1 MTSVK
6 VAVRVRPLNR
16 REKDLESKFII
27 EMDKKKTTI
36 VNRKV
41 PETGGEGDHAREN
54 MRLKEFTFDHS
65 FWSVLRSDC
74 NYASQEEVFKCLGL
88 DVVASA
94 YDGYNACVFAYGQTG
109 SGKSYSMMGS
119 QDDPGLIPRICQE
132 LFSRMTDEDTSFKAE
147 VSYLEIYNEKVRD
160 LLKQSSSNKPMHS
173 LRVRE
178 HPKLGPYVQ
187 DLSKHTV
194 TDYDDI
200 KALMDRGNSIRTTA
214 ATNMNDTSS
223 RSHAIF
229 TIVFTQAKFAN
240 DVPCEMSSKIHLVD
254 LAGSER
260 ADSSGATGQR
270 LKEGASIN
278 KSLVTLGSVISVLAE
293 ISEKGSK
300 SGKTFFIPYRDS
312 VLTWLL
318 KDSLGGNS
326 RTIMVATISPADV
339 NYAETLS
346 TLRYAN
352 RAKNIIN
359 RPTVNEDPNV
369 KLIRDLRD
377 EINRLKTLLGG
388 NIDNISTPKVQEKL
402 HENEARVKVLTE
414 EWAEKWNEAQHILQ
428 DQTLAIRKEGLGVV
442 LDSTLPHLIGI
453 DDDILSTGIMLYHLK
468 GGSTIVG
475 RPDSEEMP
483 DIEIAGID
491 VEENHCE
498 IVHQNGEVTLYPMQG
513 AMCSING
520 TVVTEPVKLTQGAVI
535 LLGRTNMFRFNHP
548 AEAAKMKQ
556 ELRSCGLSLSRTS
569 LLGHSMTDLY
579 KSSENLSLLAAGFEL
594 EQNNREDLAKLE
606 DKRTHI
612 TLMEKRHKKA
622 DNDRDEAQDKLEKF
636 VLEKEEQLSMI
647 QEQFDEEISIGEKL
661 KILQEKEIL
670 ITKEAAVTTQ
680 RLEKEGEKI
689 KRQHEEQTTQLQA
702 LVSRQAQL
710 ENLKADTETEV
721 TAKVKDLMCQKSQ
734 AEKKSTSEVKDL
746 KNMQSKLENGKQLIL
761 DNNVDVQ
768 SEILSLEQSQCE
780 FLAQWEKD
788 KEAMTDKWHPSLKEI
803 AVKNQ
808 RIEEAWKDLLELERK
823 HQLKAQN
830 QQNMSD
836 DEREKFEDEKHELEM
851 ARTLLKEEEERVS
864 REEKELV
871 DVIEKEMDEMELKKN
886 EKLNEIEMKKH
897 DVILDS
903 DDELR
908 TLSQRI
914 SEKEQDLKRTRE
926 QVNEIDKELMCC
938 DNKLSEVVDSTT
950 QELVELGRR
959 QTELT
964 ANMLDEGAVSET
976 LTDISN
982 KVIEVETNYKKEL
995 KTIQS
1000 ERERLLMNKEAAA
1013 LCEAEENGWERLSED
1028 ARLERKIQEIE
1039 SLKKEVESARADLD
1053 EKQRRFEEE
1062 RNAEMDKIEYEV
1074 LKLQEME
1081 RQERINALVEQ
1092 EVKRRMFE
1100 EKVER
1105 ENRRKVERKKEQ
1117 EDRAEEIQ
1125 KIKEQHNRELR
1136 QLKAKLEKI
1145 SNGKSTKS
1153 AISSKSNPYAT
1164 VMSSDTGR
1172 DGTTSPHH
1180 GSIDNRS
1187 SSLTYSGDLN
1197 LLKVTIPSYRLQGY
1211 GSDHH
1216 YEYEVKIMIG
1226 EDSWTVYRRYSRFRL
1241 LHQDWKRK
1249 IPEINSLVFPPK
1261 KLFSRSEKVV
1271 AERQKQLE
1279 LYMQNFL
1286 SICQRTP
1293 SCSLHSSNNK
1303 YLTKQVLCEF
1313 ETFFKRGLFEVSKH
1327 GAT

>member
-1 MTSVK
+1 
-6 VAVRVRPLNR
+6 
-16 REKDLESKFII
+16 
-27 EMDKKKTTI
+27 
-36 VNRKV
+36 
-41 PETGGEGDHAREN
+41 
-54 MRLKEFTFDHS
+54 
-65 FWSVLRSDC
+65 
-74 NYASQEEVFKCLGL
+74 
-88 DVVASA
+88 
-94 YDGYNACVFAYGQTG
+94 
-109 SGKSYSMMGS
+109 
-119 QDDPGLIPRICQE
+119 
-132 LFSRMTDEDTSFKAE
+132 
-147 VSYLEIYNEKVRD
+147 
-160 LLKQSSSNKPMHS
+160 
-173 LRVRE
+173 
-178 HPKLGPYVQ
+178 
-187 DLSKHTV
+187 
-194 TDYDDI
+194 
-200 KALMDRGNSIRTTA
+200 MDRGNSIRTTA

>member
-6 VAVRVRPLNR
+6 VAVRVRPLNQ

-27 EMDKKKTTI
+27 AMDGKKTTI

-41 PETGGEGDHAREN
+41 SEMGAEGDHAREN

-65 FWSVLRSDC
+65 FWTVLRSDS
-74 NYASQEEVFKCLGL
+74 NYASQEEVFQCLGL

-119 QDDPGLIPRICQE
+119 HDDPGLIPRICQE
-132 LFSRMTDEDTSFKAE
+132 LFSRMTDEDTSYKAE

-160 LLKQSSSNKPMHS
+160 LLKQSSANKLHS

-194 TDYDDI
+194 DDYEDI
-200 KALMDRGNSIRTTA
+200 KGLMDRGNSIRTTA

-229 TIVFTQAKFAN
+229 TIVFTQAKFKN
-240 DVPCEMSSKIHLVD
+240 DIPCEMSSKIHLVD

-293 ISEKGSK
+293 ISEKGGK

-414 EWAEKWNEAQHILQ
+414 EWAGKWNETQNILQ

-468 GGSTIVG
+468 EGSTIVG

-498 IVHQNGEVTLYPMQG
+498 IVHKDGEVTLYPLQG

-520 TVVTEPVKLTQGAVI
+520 SVVADPVKLTQGAVI

-556 ELRSCGLSLSRTS
+556 ELQSCGLSFSRTS

-594 EQNNREDLAKLE
+594 EQNNQEDLAKLE
-606 DKRTHI
+606 DKRLQI
-612 TLMEKRHKKA
+612 GRLEKRHMKA
-622 DNDRDEAQDKLEKF
+622 DEDRDEAQDSLEKY
-636 VLEKEEQLSMI
+636 VQEKQDQLLMM

-661 KILQEKEIL
+661 KILEEKEQF
-670 ITKEAAVTTQ
+670 ITQQAAAKTQ
-680 RLEKEGEKI
+680 NLDQESEKI
-689 KRQHEEQTTQLQA
+689 RRQHEEQTSQLQA
-702 LVSRQAQL
+702 LVSRRAEL
-710 ENLKADTETEV
+710 DKLKADTEVEV

-734 AEKKSTSEVKDL
+734 VEQKLSADMNELKD
-746 KNMQSKLENGKQLIL
+746 MQSKFEIGKSSIL
-761 DNNVDVQ
+761 DNNNDVK
-768 SEILSLEQSQCE
+768 SENLSLEQNKCE

-788 KEAMTDKWHPSLKEI
+788 KEAMTDKWRPPFEMI
-803 AVKNQ
+803 EVKNQ
-808 RIEEAWKDLLELERK
+808 HIEEAWKDLSEHERK
-823 HQLKAQN
+823 HKLREQN
-830 QQNMSD
+830 LQDMSD
-836 DEREKFEDEKHELEM
+836 EEREKFEHEKHELEM
-851 ARTLLKEEEERVS
+851 ARTLLKEEEERVT

-871 DVIEKEMDEMELKKN
+871 DDIEKEMDEMELKKK
-886 EKLNEIEMKKH
+886 EKLKEIESKKH
-897 DVILDS
+897 DVILSS
-903 DDELR
+903 DEELG
-908 TLSQRI
+908 TMLQRI
-914 SEKEQDLKRTRE
+914 SEKEKVLTSARE
-926 QVNEIDKELMCC
+926 SVNRIDKELVCC
-938 DNKLSEVVDSTT
+938 DDKLSEVVDSTT
-950 QELVELGRR
+950 GELEEIGQRQEK
-959 QTELT
+959 LT
-964 ANMLDEGAVSET
+964 ANMLDEEAVSKT

-982 KVIEVETNYKKEL
+982 KVIEVETDYKKEL

-1000 ERERLLMNKEAAA
+1000 ERERLLMNKEATA
-1013 LCEAEENGWERLSED
+1013 LCEAEENSGERLSED
-1028 ARLERKIQEIE
+1028 ARLERKMQEIE
-1039 SLKKEVESARADLD
+1039 ALRKEMEAGRSDLE

-1117 EDRAEEIQ
+1117 QDRAEEIQ
-1125 KIKEQHNRELR
+1125 KIKEQHNREVR
-1136 QLKAKLEKI
+1136 QLKARLEKI
-1145 SNGKSTKS
+1145 SNGKPSKS
-1153 AISSKSNPYAT
+1153 ANSSKSNPYAS
-1164 VMSSDTGR
+1164 VMSSDTGQ
-1172 DGTTSPHH
+1172 DGTGSPRRH
-1180 GSIDNRS
+1180 SIEPLG
-1187 SSLTYSGDLN
+1187 SSLTLSGDLN
-1197 LLKVTIPSYRLQGY
+1197 LLKVTIPTYRLQGY

-1216 YEYEVKIMIG
+1216 YEYEVKVIIG
-1226 EDSWTVYRRYSRFRL
+1226 DDSWTIYRRYSRFRQV
-1241 LHQDWKRK
+1241 HQDWKRK

-1303 YLTKQVLCEF
+1303 YLTKQVLCDF

>member
-6 VAVRVRPLNR
+6 VAVRVRPLNQ
-16 REKDLESKFII
+16 REKDMESKFII
-27 EMDKKKTTI
+27 AMDKKKTTI

-65 FWSVLRSDC
+65 FWSVLRSDS

-119 QDDPGLIPRICQE
+119 HDDPGLIPRICQE
-132 LFSRMTDEDTSFKAE
+132 LFSRITDGDTSFKAE

-160 LLKQSSSNKPMHS
+160 LLKHSSASKPMHS

-194 TDYDDI
+194 CDYDDI

-300 SGKTFFIPYRDS
+300 SGKSFFIPYRDS

-377 EINRLKTLLGG
+377 EINRLKALLGG

-468 GGSTIVG
+468 EGSTIVG

-498 IVHQNGEVTLYPMQG
+498 IVHKNGEVTLYPLQG

-520 TVVTEPVKLTQGAVI
+520 TAVTEPVKLTQGAVI

-579 KSSENLSLLAAGFEL
+579 KSTENLSLLAAGFEL

-606 DKRTHI
+606 DKRTQI
-612 TLMEKRHKKA
+612 TVMEKRHKKA
-622 DNDRDEAQDKLEKF
+622 DNDRDEAQDKLEKY
-636 VLEKEEQLSMI
+636 LQEKEEELLMI

-661 KILQEKEIL
+661 KILEEKEMW
-670 ITKEAAVTTQ
+670 ITQQAATTTQ
-680 RLEKEGEKI
+680 SLEQESERIKKE
-689 KRQHEEQTTQLQA
+689 HEDQTSELQA
-702 LVSRQAQL
+702 LVSRQAVR
-710 ENLKADTETEV
+710 EKSKVDTETEI
-721 TAKVKDLMCQKSQ
+721 TAKVKDLMCQKAQ
-734 AEKKSTSEVKDL
+734 AEQKLKTGVNDL
-746 KNMQSKLENGKQLIL
+746 KNMQSTFESRKMSLL
-761 DNNVDVQ
+761 DTNDDLKSKIV
-768 SEILSLEQSQCE
+768 SLEQDKCE
-780 FLAQWEKD
+780 FLAQWEKE
-788 KEAMTDKWHPSLKEI
+788 KEEMTDKWHPSLEKN

-808 RIEEAWKDLLELERK
+808 GIEEAWKDLSELEKK

-830 QQNMSD
+830 QHNMSD

-864 REEKELV
+864 HEEKELV
-871 DVIEKEMDEMELKKN
+871 DAIEKEMDQMEFKKT
-886 EKLNEIEMKKH
+886 EKLNEIESKMRH
-897 DVILDS
+897 IILDS
-903 DDELR
+903 DDDLK
-908 TLSQRI
+908 TLSQQI
-914 SEKEQDLKRTRE
+914 SEKEEMLNRTRDE
-926 QVNEIDKELMCC
+926 ANEIDKELVCC
-938 DNKLSEVVDSTT
+938 DDRLSEVVDLTT
-950 QELVELGRR
+950 QELAELDQR

-964 ANMLDEGAVSET
+964 SKMMDEEVVSEK

-995 KTIQS
+995 RKIQS
-1000 ERERLLMNKEAAA
+1000 DRERLLMNKEAAA
-1013 LCEAEENGWERLSED
+1013 LCDAEENGWERLSED
-1028 ARLERKIQEIE
+1028 AKLEKKIQQIE
-1039 SLKKEVESARADLD
+1039 SLKREVESARADLD

-1074 LKLQEME
+1074 LKLQELE

-1105 ENRRKVERKKEQ
+1105 ENRRKVERQKEQ

-1125 KIKEQHNRELR
+1125 KIKEQHNREVR

-1145 SNGKSTKS
+1145 TNGKPSKT
-1153 AISSKSNPYAT
+1153 ANSSKSNPYAT
-1164 VMSSDTGR
+1164 VMSSDTGQE
-1172 DGTTSPHH
+1172 GNISPHR
-1180 GSIDNRS
+1180 GSFGSRG
-1187 SSLTYSGDLN
+1187 SLTYSGDLN

-1216 YEYEVKIMIG
+1216 YEYEVKIIIG
-1226 EDSWTVYRRYSRFRL
+1226 DDSWTIYRRYSKFRQ
-1241 LHQDWKRK
+1241 LHQYWKNK
-1249 IPEINSLVFPPK
+1249 IPEVNSLVFPPK

-1293 SCSLHSSNNK
+1293 SCSLHASNNK